1 MVQPALWVK
10 DNTKQDALIAVHDIG
25 AMGYFGGRNIID
37 LAGLIQPELITII
50 RDEQGIK
57 DYLIQSNADYLVA
70 FKDWY
75 PGLAGFGKVEES
87 FNLDTSTG
95 TEVVEVRKLR

>member
-1 MVQPALWVK
+1 M
-10 DNTKQDALIAVHDIG
+10 IAVHDIG
-25 AMGYFGGRNIID
+25 AMGYFGDRKIID
-37 LAGLIQPELITII
+37 LAGLIQPELIPVI

-57 DYLIQSNADYLVA
+57 DYLVHSNADYLVA

-75 PGLAGFGKVEES
+75 PGLAGFGEVEKS

-95 TEVVEVRKLR
+95 SEVVEVKKLR